1 MTLQKLHIQYSRN
14 FCPRSVDED
23 AHADIVKN
31 ILLMHLT
38 SLSLLYV
45 IKQDV
50 FVKH

>member
-1 MTLQKLHIQYSRN
+1 MALHKFHVQYSRN

-23 AHADIVKN
+23 AHVDIVKN

-38 SLSLLYV
+38 SLSLLYMM
-45 IKQDV
+45 KQDV